1 MVGTGHTRVPLVKI
15 NRRRQTACVR
25 PFCYTGREGLMRCKA
40 VFLAN
45 DKGSLDTLKTNGL
58 YKMQTGSFET
68 LWPP

>member
-1 MVGTGHTRVPLVKI
+1 MVSTGHTRVPLVKI
-15 NRRRQTACVR
+15 NHRRQTACVR
-25 PFCYTGREGLMRCKA
+25 PFCYTAREGLMRCKA

-45 DKGSLDTLKTNGL
+45 DKGNLDTLKTNSL